1 MSKDILLPTDTVS
14 QEEAIRGWDE
24 AAEEF
29 ASRFEKHE
37 EFFHKCMIN
46 PTILDLLGD
55 VGGKAALDVAC
66 GEGHL
71 SRKLA
76 KLAKGNIQITGVDAS
91 ETLIEIA
98 KKRNASF
105 SDCITFQVADASRM
119 EQGPTKAFDI
129 VICNMALM
137 LIKHYEETIKE
148 VARVLKPRGTFIFS
162 LLHPCFLTPGSGWI
176 MDDPPQYR

>member
-98 KKRNASF
+98 KKEKR
-105 SDCITFQVADASRM
+105 
-119 EQGPTKAFDI
+119 
-129 VICNMALM
+129 
-137 LIKHYEETIKE
+137 LIFGLYHVSGRGCEPHG
-148 VARVLKPRGTFIFS
+148 ARPDEGI
-162 LLHPCFLTPGSGWI
+162 
-176 MDDPPQYR
+176 